1 MLNRNNM
8 AITQHVLLIDGSSY
22 LYRAFHALPPLVNS
36 KGEPT
41 GAIYGVAS
49 MLRKLL
55 ADYQPESLAVIF
67 DTKGKTFRDELY
79 ADYKSH
85 RPPMPDELSR
95 QIEPLHQLIRA
106 MGLPLLSIEGIEAD
120 DIIGTL
126 TQQALQQGKQVLI
139 SSGDKDFAQLV
150 NAKVTLVNTM
160 TNTVLDT
167 AGVQTKFGI
176 APEQIID
183 YLTLIGD
190 TVDNIPGVPKVG
202 PKTAVAW
209 LNQYGSLDNI
219 IAHADEIK
227 GKVGENLRA
236 SLAFLPLS
244 KQLVTIKT
252 DFPLPIAIN
261 DLHRLPEQGDQLFT
275 LLKHLEFKSWLAELN
290 QNTNTASNSAKQ
302 NDYQIILT
310 AAEFETWYQRLSAA
324 ALFAVDTETTSL
336 NSLHAQIV
344 GISFAIDAEQAIY
357 IPLAHDY
364 LGAPNQLPREQILHQ
379 LKPILE
385 NPKQYKIGH
394 NLKYDF
400 SVFAN
405 HGITLNGIAFDTMLE
420 SYVLNSAGSRH
431 DLDTLAKKHLD
442 YTTTTFTDIAGKG
455 AKQLTFNQIP
465 LEKAGPY
472 AAEDADI
479 TLQLHECFWPKLQEH
494 RGLVATLTQIEMPLL
509 TVLARMER
517 CGVCID
523 VERLQQQ
530 SREIAKRLEQIEQ
543 QAYSLAGHVF
553 NLSSPKQLQEVLYTQ
568 LKLPIL
574 QRTPTGQAST
584 AEEVLQ
590 ELALTYPLPKV
601 LLEYRSLSKLKST
614 YTDRL
619 PEQVDAKTQRIHTS
633 YHQAVAATGRLSSS
647 DPNLQNIPIRSEE
660 GRRIRQAF
668 VVPPGYKLLAADY
681 SQIELRIMA
690 HLSQDPG
697 LLHAFSEGLDI
708 HKATAAEVLNIPIEQ
723 VNAEQRRNA
732 KAINFGLIYGMS
744 AFGLAR
750 QLGIERHAAQNYMDV
765 YFTRYPGV
773 KQYMENTRRQAHA
786 QGYVETLFGR
796 RLHLPDINARNISLQ
811 RAAERAAI
819 NAPLQGTAADL
830 IKRAMIDVDDWL
842 QTSQLDIKMIMQVH
856 DELIFEVAESLV
868 DIAAQHIQQLMCDA
882 GKFAVPLLVDIGI
895 GNNWDEAH

>member
-1 MLNRNNM
+1 MTNAQR
-8 AITQHVLLIDGSSY
+8 VLLIDGSSY
-22 LYRAFHALPPLVNS
+22 LYRAFHALPPLYNS

-55 ADYQPESLAVIF
+55 ADYQPELLAVIF
-67 DTKGKTFRDELY
+67 DAKGKTFRDELY
-79 ADYKSH
+79 ADYKAH

-95 QIEPLHQLIRA
+95 QIEPLHHLIRA
-106 MGLPLLSIEGIEAD
+106 MGLPLLSMEGIEAD

-126 TQQALQQGKQVLI
+126 TLQALQQGKQVLI

-167 AGVQTKFGI
+167 ASVQTKFGVT
-176 APEQIID
+176 PEQITD

-202 PKTAVAW
+202 PKTAAAW
-209 LNQYGSLDNI
+209 LNQYGSLDNLM
-219 IAHADEIK
+219 AHADEIK

-252 DFPLPIAIN
+252 DFPLPIAI
-261 DLHRLPEQGDQLFT
+261 DGLQRLPEQREQLFS
-275 LLKHLEFKSWLAELN
+275 LLKQLEFKSWLAEIN
-290 QNTNTASNSAKQ
+290 QNSNTAAKSAKQ

-310 AAEFETWYQRLSAA
+310 TAEFETWYQRLTNAS
-324 ALFAVDTETTSL
+324 LFAVDTETTSL

-344 GISFAIDAEQAIY
+344 GISFAIEAEQAIY

-364 LGAPNQLPREQILHQ
+364 LGAPNQLPRDKILQQ

-385 NPKQYKIGH
+385 NPKQGKIGH

-405 HGITLNGIAFDTMLE
+405 HGITLRGIAFDTMLE

-479 TLQLHECFWPKLQEH
+479 SLQLHQCFWPKLQQH
-494 RGLVATLTQIEMPLL
+494 PGLVATLTQIEMPLL

-543 QAYSLAGHVF
+543 QAYTLAGHVF

-619 PEQVDAKTQRIHTS
+619 PEQVDVKTQRIHTS

-668 VVPPGYKLLAADY
+668 IAPPGYKLLAADY

-697 LLHAFSEGLDI
+697 LLHAFAEGLDI
-708 HKATAAEVLNIPIEQ
+708 HKATAAEVLNIAIEQ
-723 VNAEQRRNA
+723 VTAEQRRNA

-750 QLGIERHAAQNYMDV
+750 QLGIERQAAQNYMDV

-796 RLHLPDINARNISLQ
+796 RLHLPDINARNIFLQ
-811 RAAERAAI
+811 KAAERAAI

-830 IKRAMIDVDDWL
+830 IKRAMIAVDDWL

-868 DIAAQHIQQLMCDA
+868 DTAAHHIQQLMCDA
-882 GKFAVPLLVDIGI
+882 GTFAVPLLVDIGV